1 MDAIF
6 IFIGIGFFL
15 LSAGLVVFSGKL
27 MES

>member
-6 IFIGIGFFL
+6 IFLGIGFFV
-15 LSAGLVVFSGKL
+15 LSAGLVVFSGKI